1 MKHARI
7 AVSGLIVSAASL
19 AMVGASRAE
28 WPEGPES
35 TLVCMASL
43 PTQQA
48 QPVPTDATS
57 ALHVA
62 SIDLA
67 DQRLRASGFCASDAA
82 RLAWAACGVDPAQH
96 DPRTYPQ
103 LAAAQRELS
112 LNLVVERL
120 RASGTPPVDLMGLA
134 CVVCAVDPASLGL
147 LTPRKSAFY
156 IVDRYSCNGSTMIMS
171 SSYAGTICIEKAIG
185 LCTPPSCAPGQRAFY
200 KLQTPAGCDPSS
212 ACVFLEIRGPFT
224 SGFST
229 ICDELVKCDCWP
241 TLGCSQAVCVPV
253 HAGTGWPVSCPSCE

>member
-7 AVSGLIVSAASL
+7 AFSGLLVSAASL

-43 PTQQA
+43 ATQQA
-48 QPVPTDATS
+48 QPIPTDATS

-67 DQRLRASGFCASDAA
+67 DQRLRSSGFCASDAT

-134 CVVCAVDPASLGL
+134 CVVCAVDPVSLGL
-147 LTPRKSAFY
+147 LASPMCAYY
-156 IVDRYSCNGSTMIMS
+156 IVDAYSCNGSTMIMS

-185 LCTPPSCAPGQRAFY
+185 LCTSPSCAPGQRAFY

-212 ACVFLEIRGPFT
+212 ACVFLEIRGP
-224 SGFST
+224 
-229 ICDELVKCDCWP
+229 
-241 TLGCSQAVCVPV
+241 
-253 HAGTGWPVSCPSCE
+253 